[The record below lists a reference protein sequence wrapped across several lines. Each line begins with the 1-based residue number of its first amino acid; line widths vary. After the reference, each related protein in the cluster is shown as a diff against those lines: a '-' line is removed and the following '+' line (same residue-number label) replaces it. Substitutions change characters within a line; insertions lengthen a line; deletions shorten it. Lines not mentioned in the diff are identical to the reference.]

1 MRQDIELLK
10 GAVELHVHSSP
21 DLFPRLMDHAELAQ
35 LAKDAGYR
43 AIVIKSQNM
52 GSADRVPFVRKLVPG
67 IDIFG
72 SLALNYSV
80 GGLNPFAV
88 NAAIGF
94 GAKVIWMPTVDA
106 RNHMKFFGGLG
117 QFGSSIKAE
126 KELPRFYKEAK
137 GLTIFSEEGK
147 ILQEVWDILELVEAS
162 NVVLGLGHLS
172 VDEMVSLA
180 KACKKVGIK
189 KMIVDHPD
197 IGFTKVPLDT
207 QVQLTNMGVKMN
219 YVAAEV
225 SPRFYCIS
233 PKERVKNI
241 KELGVQNVIIST
253 DVGQV
258 SNPNPIEMMR
268 LYVQILIEEGL
279 SADEV
284 KMMLQETPAALL
296 YE

>member
-72 SLALNYSV
+72 SLVLNYAV

-94 GAKVIWMPTVDA
+94 GAKAIWMPTIDA
-106 RNHMKFFGGLG
+106 RNHMNFFGGLG
-117 QFGSSIKAE
+117 QFGKSIKAE

-137 GLTIFSEEGK
+137 GLTIFSEDGK
-147 ILQEVWDILELVEAS
+147 ILQEVWDILELVAAN
-162 NVVLGLGHLS
+162 NVLFGLGHLS
-172 VDEMVSLA
+172 VEEMLSLA
-180 KACKKVGIK
+180 EACNKVGVK

-197 IGFTKVPLDT
+197 IGFTKVPFDT
-207 QVQLTNMGVKMN
+207 QVRMTKMGVKMN

-241 KELGVQNVIIST
+241 KKLGVQNVIIST
-253 DVGQV
+253 DVGQL

-268 LYVQILIEEGL
+268 LYVQMLLEEGL
-279 SADEV
+279 SADDV
-284 KMMLQETPAALL
+284 KMMLHETPAALL